1 MEYKCKDLF
10 LAKGVTIRKRYY
22 TAALFIP
29 LLIVAIGL
37 VFLGGCNQKQTV
49 VAPAVEQETKQHPD
63 AGLASI
69 KISGYAR
76 PEALMSVYELHEKTV
91 DPDILVI
98 DARGRTH
105 RIYQKT
111 YPSGHIPG
119 ALPVL
124 YSSYCNAT
132 YPGRIATPPTV
143 QDLLGKSGVTN
154 TTCIVLYGG
163 DGLEGRLYW
172 AIKMY
177 GHDHVKILDGGLE
190 NWRKSGYDISATNSS
205 RSPVTFEF
213 DLANSKAE
221 LLLAT
226 LKEIEEAVG
235 QSNCVIVDARTDT
248 EYTRGHIPGSVNVP
262 YELLLNK
269 DLTFKIAD
277 QLKELFEGKKITP
290 EKKVFVYSNAGIRSS
305 MIWFALSE
313 LCGYPN
319 VKNYDGSLN
328 EWLKYK
334 RPVVATD
341 QKAQPNAGGSR
352 TNPAPDK
359 VAPDKAAN
367 EQKAQPGP

>member
-1 MEYKCKDLF
+1 
-10 LAKGVTIRKRYY
+10 
-22 TAALFIP
+22 
-29 LLIVAIGL
+29 
-37 VFLGGCNQKQTV
+37 
-49 VAPAVEQETKQHPD
+49 
-63 AGLASI
+63 
-69 KISGYAR
+69 
-76 PEALMSVYELHEKTV
+76 
-91 DPDILVI
+91 
-98 DARGRTH
+98 
-105 RIYQKT
+105 
-111 YPSGHIPG
+111 
-119 ALPVL
+119 
-124 YSSYCNAT
+124 
-132 YPGRIATPPTV
+132 
-143 QDLLGKSGVTN
+143 
-154 TTCIVLYGG
+154 
-163 DGLEGRLYW
+163 LEGRLYW

-277 QLKELFEGKKITP
+277 HLKELFEGKKITP